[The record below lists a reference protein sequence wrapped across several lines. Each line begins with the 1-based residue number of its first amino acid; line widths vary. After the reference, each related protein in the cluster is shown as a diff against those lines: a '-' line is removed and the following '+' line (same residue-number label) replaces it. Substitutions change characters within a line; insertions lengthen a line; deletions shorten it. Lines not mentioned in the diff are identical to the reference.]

1 MCLAISEMDSSSLLG
16 GNIAKFCHGPLS
28 YCGLCDGRS
37 SKAIKGDGSEILISE
52 APLQSSTKT
61 SPKLMKN
68 VWESSFPNGGGY
80 NAHR

>member
-16 GNIAKFCHGPLS
+16 GTIAKFCHGPLD
-28 YCGLCDGRS
+28 GDGRS
-37 SKAIKGDGSEILISE
+37 SEAIKGDGSEILISE
-52 APLQSSTKT
+52 APPQSSAKT

-68 VWESSFPNGGGY
+68 VWESLFPNGGGY